1 VSLAVIIILFTCFLG
16 MNSTRLHVLAVAA
29 LTAGITFTIFAILTL
44 DRPFAGELRVNP
56 AAFELV
62 LNEIE
67 GNS

>member
-1 VSLAVIIILFTCFLG
+1 
-16 MNSTRLHVLAVAA
+16 MDSTRLHVLAVAA

-62 LNEIE
+62 LNDIE
-67 GNS
+67 GDS

>member
-1 VSLAVIIILFTCFLG
+1 MDI
-16 MNSTRLHVLAVAA
+16 TRLHVLAVAA

-56 AAFELV
+56 AAFELI
-62 LNEIE
+62 LNDTE